1 MTRLLVI
8 MPALNEA
15 ASIGDV
21 IREIPEQIEGIDAIE
36 VLVIDDGSTDDTAHI
51 ARRAGADV
59 ISHHANMGLGVAMQT
74 GIDEAVRRRVDYAVN
89 IDSDGQ
95 FDPRHIPKLLDPL
108 LEGRA
113 DFASASRFKDKSL
126 VPQMPWLKRF
136 GNWGMS
142 KIVSW
147 ICKQSFADVS
157 CGFRAYTRDTML
169 QLVLSGDFT
178 YTQESFILLAQRNLR
193 IVEVPLAIR
202 GVREKGESR
211 IASNLF
217 RYAYRTSGIIYSC
230 VRDYTPAAVF
240 NAVTA
245 LLTLLSLGLAIFF
258 VWHRITAGQF
268 SPHIWAG
275 FLSAFLFSIAFM
287 TFWVGQVALMIARQR
302 QLQERQLYLIRK
314 YLEGSEEAR

>member
-1 MTRLLVI
+1 MKRLLVI

-15 ASIGDV
+15 ESIGDV
-21 IREIPEQIEGIDAIE
+21 IREIPEEIEGIDNIE
-36 VLVIDDGSTDDTAHI
+36 VLVVDDGSTDATVAV
-51 ARRAGADV
+51 AREAGASV
-59 ISHHANMGLGVAMQT
+59 ISLHANMGLGVAMQT
-74 GIDEAVRRRVDYAVN
+74 GIDEAVRRRVHYAVN

-95 FDPRHIPKLLDPL
+95 FDPKDIPKLLEPL
-108 LEGRA
+108 LGGRA

-126 VPQMPWLKRF
+126 VPKMPVSKRW

-147 ICKQSFADVS
+147 ICGQSFADVS
-157 CGFRAYTRDTML
+157 CGFRAYTRETML

-193 IVEVPLAIR
+193 IVEVPLTVR

-217 RYAYRTSGIIYSC
+217 RYAYRTMGIIYGC
-230 VRDYTPAAVF
+230 VRDFTPASVF
-240 NAVTA
+240 NFVTA
-245 LLTLLSLGLAIFF
+245 SLTVVATGFAAFF

-275 FLSAFLFSIAFM
+275 FLSAFLYSVAFM
-287 TFWVGQVALMIARQR
+287 TFWLGQVALMIARQR
-302 QLQERQLYLIRK
+302 RLQERQLYIMRK
-314 YLEGSEEAR
+314 YLEHSQEGE

>member
-1 MTRLLVI
+1 

-15 ASIGDV
+15 ESIGDV
-21 IREIPEQIEGIDAIE
+21 IREIPEEIEGIDNIE
-36 VLVIDDGSTDDTAHI
+36 VLVVDDGSTDATVAV
-51 ARRAGADV
+51 AREAGASV
-59 ISHHANMGLGVAMQT
+59 ISLHANMGLGVAMQT
-74 GIDEAVRRRVDYAVN
+74 GIDEAVRRRVHYAVN

-95 FDPRHIPKLLDPL
+95 FDPKDIPKLLEPL
-108 LEGRA
+108 LGGRA

-126 VPQMPWLKRF
+126 VPKMPVVKRW

-147 ICKQSFADVS
+147 ICGQSFADVS
-157 CGFRAYTRDTML
+157 CGFRAYTRETML

-193 IVEVPLAIR
+193 IVEVPLTVR

-217 RYAYRTSGIIYSC
+217 RYAYRTMGIIYGC
-230 VRDYTPAAVF
+230 VRDFTPASVF
-240 NAVTA
+240 NFVTA
-245 LLTLLSLGLAIFF
+245 SLTVVATGFAAFF

-275 FLSAFLFSIAFM
+275 FLSAFLYSVAFM
-287 TFWVGQVALMIARQR
+287 TFWLGQVALMIARQR
-302 QLQERQLYLIRK
+302 RLQERQLYIMRK
-314 YLEGSEEAR
+314 YLEHSQEGE